1 TANSKTM
8 TGDGTHPVTADRAY
22 LFSDKDYVRGKQMM
36 LSIDVTKTEG
46 TIGGTI
52 RVIIGSTWQ
61 MIETIN
67 VADISVNTTKRLTLS
82 VTVQDKENR
91 GDVYF
96 QTPDKLLDGSVTL
109 SHVMMVEGTKPTD
122 WSPAPEDMATVTALS
137 KVDQKADSISSTVGT
152 LKTGLDG
159 TNKTVKSQG
168 TQITQNA
175 TALTSKA
182 DKKIV
187 DSLAGTVSSQGT
199 QITQNAKDITSKA
212 DKTTVDDLT
221 KTVSS
226 NSTSIT
232 QNAKDIKTKANS
244 STVNTLAGKMTD
256 AETSIS
262 QNANDIKTKADKS
275 TVDTINQTVSD
286 QGTKITQNANDIKSK
301 ASSRDVDKLKGTV
314 ETNEKLLLKTAQGL
328 TGKADTTQLNKL
340 SEDLTTQSNNFSTTS
355 SGFQASLSKIDDK
368 VNNIQIGGRNLLLDT
383 TNQRNTDY
391 WQTTNP

>member
-137 KVDQKADSISSTVGT
+137 KVDQKADSISSTVTNNQNTNNAKFSNLEQNLNGFKST
-152 LKTGLDG
+152 VYSKSDVDGKVNTINGNVNKKADASQITQLSNQINLKVNQSDFDNLQVGGRNYVHNGNFTDG
-159 TNKTVKSQG
+159 TNG
-168 TQITQNA
+168 
-175 TALTSKA
+175 
-182 DKKIV
+182 
-187 DSLAGTVSSQGT
+187 
-199 QITQNAKDITSKA
+199 
-212 DKTTVDDLT
+212 
-221 KTVSS
+221 
-226 NSTSIT
+226 
-232 QNAKDIKTKANS
+232 
-244 STVNTLAGKMTD
+244 
-256 AETSIS
+256 
-262 QNANDIKTKADKS
+262 
-275 TVDTINQTVSD
+275 
-286 QGTKITQNANDIKSK
+286 
-301 ASSRDVDKLKGTV
+301 
-314 ETNEKLLLKTAQGL
+314 
-328 TGKADTTQLNKL
+328 
-340 SEDLTTQSNNFSTTS
+340 
-355 SGFQASLSKIDDK
+355 
-368 VNNIQIGGRNLLLDT
+368 
-383 TNQRNTDY
+383 
-391 WQTTNP
+391 